1 MFSTSGT
8 NGTPAPSIRTS
19 RRRQRPASNEGS
31 IPKAKRHRSALNDQ
45 TFTPPRDDNVEM
57 QETKVQKISSL
68 ARRESPRA
76 TPVLQKEI
84 AVRGK
89 KQRTGER
96 SAKGD
101 GSLVLVR
108 LLDALRRD
116 NC

>member
-8 NGTPAPSIRTS
+8 NGTPAGTLRTS

-45 TFTPPRDDNVEM
+45 TFAPPRDGPVEM
-57 QETKVQKISSL
+57 QEAKSQKVASL
-68 ARRESPRA
+68 AARRESPKP
-76 TPVLQKEI
+76 TPVFQKEI

-96 SAKGD
+96 SSKGD
-101 GSLVLVR
+101 GSLVLVSYQFHH
-108 LLDALRRD
+108 
-116 NC
+116 C